1 MKKFKFFLLIV
12 IFGLTSS
19 CGVLR
24 EGFKSPKQ
32 NKSDE
37 FLVEKKSP
45 LKLPPD
51 YDQLPAPL
59 ETNTNNEEIEKQ
71 SSIEKMIKDNK
82 NETKKSN
89 SNSSLEE
96 LVLDKIKSN

>member
-1 MKKFKFFLLIV
+1 MKKINIFLLIV
-12 IFGLTSS
+12 IFIFFQS
-19 CGVLR
+19 CNTISQ
-24 EGFKSPKQ
+24 GFKSPKQ

-51 YDQLPAPL
+51 YDQLPTPL
-59 ETNTNNEEIEKQ
+59 ETNNEEIEKE

-89 SNSSLEE
+89 SNSTLEE

>member
-1 MKKFKFFLLIV
+1 MKKFKFFLIIV

-19 CGVLR
+19 CGVLS

-51 YDQLPAPL
+51 YDQLPTPL
-59 ETNTNNEEIEKQ
+59 ETNNEEIEKET
-71 SSIEKMIKDNK
+71 SIEKMIKDNK

>member
-1 MKKFKFFLLIV
+1 MKKFKFFLTIV

-19 CGVLR
+19 CGVLS

-51 YDQLPAPL
+51 YDQLPTPL
-59 ETNTNNEEIEKQ
+59 ETNNEEIEKE
-71 SSIEKMIKDNK
+71 SSIEKMIKENK

>member
-1 MKKFKFFLLIV
+1 MKKFKFFLIIA
-12 IFGLTSS
+12 IFCLTSS
-19 CGVLR
+19 CGVLS

-51 YDQLPAPL
+51 YDQLPTPL
-59 ETNTNNEEIEKQ
+59 ETNNEEIEKE

>member
-1 MKKFKFFLLIV
+1 MKKINIFLLIV
-12 IFGLTSS
+12 IFIFFQS
-19 CGVLR
+19 CNTISQ
-24 EGFKSPKQ
+24 GFKSPKQ

-51 YDQLPAPL
+51 YDQLPTPL
-59 ETNTNNEEIEKQ
+59 ETNNEEIEKE
-71 SSIEKMIKDNK
+71 SSIEKMIKENK

>member
-19 CGVLR
+19 CGVLS

-51 YDQLPAPL
+51 YDQLPTPL
-59 ETNTNNEEIEKQ
+59 ETNNEEIEKE
-71 SSIEKMIKDNK
+71 SSIEKMIKVNK

>member
-1 MKKFKFFLLIV
+1 MKKFEFFLIIAIFCLI
-12 IFGLTSS
+12 SS
-19 CGVLR
+19 CGVLS

-51 YDQLPAPL
+51 YDQLPTPL
-59 ETNTNNEEIEKQ
+59 ETNNEE
-71 SSIEKMIKDNK
+71 NL
-82 NETKKSN
+82 
-89 SNSSLEE
+89 SL
-96 LVLDKIKSN
+96 IHI

>member
-1 MKKFKFFLLIV
+1 MKKFKFFLIIT
-12 IFGLTSS
+12 IFCLTSS
-19 CGVLR
+19 CGVLS

-51 YDQLPAPL
+51 YDQLPTPL
-59 ETNTNNEEIEKQ
+59 ETNNEEIEKE

>member
-1 MKKFKFFLLIV
+1 MKKFKFFLIFA
-12 IFGLTSS
+12 IFGLISS
-19 CGVLR
+19 CGVLS

-45 LKLPPD
+45 LRLPPD
-51 YDQLPAPL
+51 YDQLPTPL
-59 ETNTNNEEIEKQ
+59 ETNNEEVQKE
-71 SSIEKMIKDNK
+71 SSIEKMLKDNK

-96 LVLDKIKSN
+96 EVLDKIKSN

>member
-1 MKKFKFFLLIV
+1 MKKFKFFLTIV

-19 CGVLR
+19 CGVLS

-51 YDQLPAPL
+51 YDQLPTPL
-59 ETNTNNEEIEKQ
+59 ETNNEEIEKE

>member
-1 MKKFKFFLLIV
+1 MKKFKFFLIIA
-12 IFGLTSS
+12 IFCLTSS
-19 CGVLR
+19 CGVLS

-51 YDQLPAPL
+51 YDQLPTPL
-59 ETNTNNEEIEKQ
+59 ETNNEEIEKEL
-71 SSIEKMIKDNK
+71 SIEKMIKDNK
-82 NETKKSN
+82 NKTKKSN

>member
-1 MKKFKFFLLIV
+1 MKKFKFFLIIV

-19 CGVLR
+19 CGVLS

-51 YDQLPAPL
+51 YDQLPTPL
-59 ETNTNNEEIEKQ
+59 ETNNEENEKE
-71 SSIEKMIKDNK
+71 SSVEKMIKDNK

>member
-1 MKKFKFFLLIV
+1 MKKFKFFLTIV

-19 CGVLR
+19 CGVLS

-51 YDQLPAPL
+51 YDQLPTPL
-59 ETNTNNEEIEKQ
+59 ETNNEEIEKEL
-71 SSIEKMIKDNK
+71 SIEKMIKDNK
-82 NETKKSN
+82 NKTKKSN

>member
-1 MKKFKFFLLIV
+1 MKKFKFFLTII

-19 CGVLR
+19 CGVLS

-59 ETNTNNEEIEKQ
+59 ETNNEEIENE
-71 SSIEKMIKDNK
+71 SGIEKMIKDNK

>member
-19 CGVLR
+19 CGVIS

-59 ETNTNNEEIEKQ
+59 ETNNEEIVKE

>member
-1 MKKFKFFLLIV
+1 MKKFKFFLIIA
-12 IFGLTSS
+12 IFSLTSS

-24 EGFKSPKQ
+24 EGFQSPKQ

-51 YDQLPAPL
+51 YDQLPTPL
-59 ETNTNNEEIEKQ
+59 ETNNEEIEKE

>member
-1 MKKFKFFLLIV
+1 MKKFKFFLIIA

-19 CGVLR
+19 CSVLS

-51 YDQLPAPL
+51 YDQLPTPL
-59 ETNTNNEEIEKQ
+59 EKNNEEIEKE

>member
-1 MKKFKFFLLIV
+1 MKKFKFFLIIA
-12 IFGLTSS
+12 IFCLTSS

-51 YDQLPAPL
+51 YDKLPTPL
-59 ETNTNNEEIEKQ
+59 EKTNKEIEKET
-71 SSIEKMIKDNK
+71 SIEKMIKDNK

-89 SNSSLEE
+89 SNSTLEE

>member
-1 MKKFKFFLLIV
+1 MKKFKFFLIIA
-12 IFGLTSS
+12 IFGLISS
-19 CGVLR
+19 CGVLS

-51 YDQLPAPL
+51 YDQLPTPL
-59 ETNTNNEEIEKQ
+59 ETNNEEFEKE
-71 SSIEKMIKDNK
+71 SSIENMIKVNK

>member
-1 MKKFKFFLLIV
+1 MKKFKFFLTIV

-19 CGVLR
+19 CGVLS

-51 YDQLPAPL
+51 YDQLPTPL
-59 ETNTNNEEIEKQ
+59 ETNNEEIEKEL
-71 SSIEKMIKDNK
+71 SIEKMIKDNK
-82 NETKKSN
+82 NKTKKSN

-96 LVLDKIKSN
+96 IVLDKIKSN

>member
-19 CGVLR
+19 CGVLS

-59 ETNTNNEEIEKQ
+59 ETNNEEIEKE

>member
-1 MKKFKFFLLIV
+1 MKKFKFFLIIV

-19 CGVLR
+19 CGVLS

-51 YDQLPAPL
+51 YDQLPTPL
-59 ETNTNNEEIEKQ
+59 ETNNEEIEKE
-71 SSIEKMIKDNK
+71 SSIEKMIKVNK
-82 NETKKSN
+82 NETKN
-89 SNSSLEE
+89 LIAI
-96 LVLDKIKSN
+96 VV

>member
-1 MKKFKFFLLIV
+1 MKKFKFFLIIV

-59 ETNTNNEEIEKQ
+59 ETNNEEIEKE

>member
-1 MKKFKFFLLIV
+1 MKKFKFFLIIA

-51 YDQLPAPL
+51 YDQLPTPL
-59 ETNTNNEEIEKQ
+59 ETNNEEIEKEA
-71 SSIEKMIKDNK
+71 SIEKMIKDNK

>member
-1 MKKFKFFLLIV
+1 MKKFKFFLIIV

-19 CGVLR
+19 CGVLS

-59 ETNTNNEEIEKQ
+59 ETNNEEIVKE

>member
-1 MKKFKFFLLIV
+1 MKKSKFFLIIV

-19 CGVLR
+19 CGVLS

-51 YDQLPAPL
+51 YVQLPAPL
-59 ETNTNNEEIEKQ
+59 ETNNEEIENE
-71 SSIEKMIKDNK
+71 SGIEKMIKDNK